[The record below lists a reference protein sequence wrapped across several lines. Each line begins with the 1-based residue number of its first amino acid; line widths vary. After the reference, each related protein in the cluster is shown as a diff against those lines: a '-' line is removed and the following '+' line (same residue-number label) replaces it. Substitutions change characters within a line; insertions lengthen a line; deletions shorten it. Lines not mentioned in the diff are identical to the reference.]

1 LDIATPQYASMSPE
15 TISFRSDNDWGASPA
30 VMDAL
35 ATCNGDTA
43 RPYGADQWTA
53 RAEAA
58 LSEMFDRKVGV
69 LLVSTGTAANSIS
82 LAAMV
87 PRWGAVLC
95 HRHAHIYADEC
106 GAPEFFTGGARLVP
120 SASTGSKLDAKL
132 LRGEL
137 AAGRG
142 DVHCVQ
148 PSAVSITQ
156 CTEDGQVYSADEIRA
171 VSHACRDAGV
181 PLHMDGARFANAL
194 VSLGCTAAELTWRAG
209 VDVLSFGATKNGA
222 LNAEA
227 IVVFDEKLLGQ
238 LPYLRK
244 RAGHLLSKMRFVS
257 AQMQA
262 YLADDLWLA
271 NARHA
276 NAMAA
281 RLAQGLS
288 RIRGVELAVPAR
300 TNILFA
306 TLPARLEAGLRERGF
321 DFYGDRW
328 GPGVVRLVTSFGTTA
343 GMVDGMLSAAREIS
357 GDAVEPGIAASRRS

>member
-1 LDIATPQYASMSPE
+1 MTGRIISAMSPN

-30 VMDAL
+30 VIA
-35 ATCNGDTA
+35 AIAACNAETA
-43 RPYGADQWTA
+43 RPYGADDWT
-53 RAEAA
+53 RRVEAQ
-58 LSEMFDRKVGV
+58 LCDVFERKVGV
-69 LLVSTGTAANSIS
+69 LLVSTGTAANSIA
-82 LAAMV
+82 LAAMT
-87 PRWGAVLC
+87 PRWGSILC
-95 HRHAHIYADEC
+95 HRHAHIHADEC

-120 SASTGSKLDAKL
+120 SASAGSKLDPQL
-132 LRGEL
+132 LVGEL
-137 AAGRG
+137 AVGRG

-156 CTEDGQVYSADEIRA
+156 CTEDGQVYSVAEVA
-171 VSHACRDAGV
+171 ALSGVCREAGV
-181 PLHMDGARFANAL
+181 GLHMDGARFANAL
-194 VSLGCTAAELTWRAG
+194 VSLGCAPADITWRAG

-227 IVVFDEKLLGQ
+227 IVVFDDALVAQ

-244 RAGHLLSKMRFVS
+244 RAGHLLSKMRFVA

-262 YLADDLWLA
+262 YLADDTWLA

-276 NAMAA
+276 NGMAA

-288 RIRGVELAVPAR
+288 GIRGVELAAPACA
-300 TNILFA
+300 NILFV
-306 TLPARLEAGLRERGF
+306 TFPAELAAGLRERGF

-343 GMVDGMLSAAREIS
+343 DMVEGMIAAAREIA
-357 GDAVEPGIAASRRS
+357 GEKR